1 MPHHGNDRNRDALKR
16 SSFDRMIHRHF
27 GKGLPSLSQSME
39 SAHAPARRYSRA
51 MSNGTPPP
59 GPLRRGLTTGRLEA
73 LSDGV
78 YAIAIT
84 LLMLDIALPADA
96 HQHLLRS
103 LGNLWPAYLAYVVSF
118 STIGVSWLGH
128 NVITEYLDRAN
139 AAFIRLNLLL
149 LLVVAFLPFPTR
161 VFADFIGQDSPERVA
176 ATIYGFSLLLS
187 SCLLWVLWR
196 YAVHANLVRP
206 DTSDEEVQ
214 LLTQRLTPGL
224 GGYVILI
231 IVGLFFPVAA
241 VIGYLVIALFYIIPF
256 REYRRLNRF
265 QPRRRAAQR
274 GGAGQQG
281 EGS

>member
-1 MPHHGNDRNRDALKR
+1 
-16 SSFDRMIHRHF
+16 
-27 GKGLPSLSQSME
+27 
-39 SAHAPARRYSRA
+39 

-59 GPLRRGLTTGRLEA
+59 GPLRRGLTTGRLQA

-84 LLMLDIALPADA
+84 LLVLDIVLPGDA
-96 HQHLLRS
+96 HEHLLRS
-103 LGNLWPAYLAYVVSF
+103 LGGLWPAYLAYVVSF
-118 STIGVSWLGH
+118 STIGASWLGH

-161 VFADFIGQDSPERVA
+161 VFADFIGEDSPERVA
-176 ATIYGFSLLLS
+176 ATVYGFSLLLA
-187 SCLLWVLWR
+187 SCLLWVLWQ
-196 YAVHANLVRP
+196 YAVHASLVRP
-206 DTSDEEVQ
+206 DTSDDEVQ

-256 REYRRLNRF
+256 RDYRRLDRF
-265 QPRRRAAQR
+265 PRRWRSAQR
-274 GGAGQQG
+274 GGAGQQQ